1 MEVKMFGDGRLRVP
15 STSSLAGADTPT
27 QKGPIEHSSRFL
39 EKFRRASAA
48 GATEVASNRATGA
61 GAVSPGN
68 KLLNRAVP
76 SQCNARYANGRTV
89 VNERHG
95 FMFSNHHHQENT
107 TIERDDEAFTV
118 RQPYLSAL
126 TDVLR

>member
-1 MEVKMFGDGRLRVP
+1 MGQGQAVTGRKILTGTPEFLGEVNR
-15 STSSLAGADTPT
+15 
-27 QKGPIEHSSRFL
+27 GPEPR
-39 EKFRRASAA
+39 AA
-48 GATEVASNRATGA
+48 GATEVASNGATGA
-61 GAVSPGN
+61 SAVSPEN

-76 SQCNARYANGRTV
+76 AQCDARYANGRTV

-107 TIERDDEAFTV
+107 TIERDDEGFTV